1 MISYIL
7 IVLFASIFLSI
18 ITKKYIIPIIGIILV
33 FILIAFM
40 GFFQE
45 IIITRFGGWSPPF
58 GIVWV
63 VDKFSLLMG
72 LLISGTCSLSAIYS
86 IKYIRERKGNFYP
99 ALCLLTLGMLGVV
112 FTGDIFNMYVFFEIF
127 SISSYILVS
136 FPLKKETAEAS
147 VKFLIMGALSTSFIL
162 LGVAMLYGLAGTVN
176 IADLALKFRQE
187 NVFYIALGILMSG
200 FFLKAAIFPFHFW
213 LPDAHSVAPSSISAL
228 LSSVVVGTGVYAIM
242 RVLFTIFGLSSFSI
256 ILICFGLITMILGG
270 LMAFVQSDVKRLI
283 AYSTISQTGY
293 IIIAIGLGS
302 NGLSAGI
309 FHLLNNVIM
318 KSLLFLSIGIVI
330 WHTGTRDMNKLGG
343 LGRQMPIVM
352 ISFLIGSLSIAGI
365 PLLNGFVSKWMIYV
379 ATWEVNPLLTVVC
392 LIVSAITLAYYMKA
406 FSSIFLGPCRIKIKE
421 KTPLCMIVP
430 VLILTALC
438 VIIGIFPQIITPVID
453 QAASAL
459 LDKSTYIKSVLG

>member
-1 MISYIL
+1 
-7 IVLFASIFLSI
+7 
-18 ITKKYIIPIIGIILV
+18 
-33 FILIAFM
+33 
-40 GFFQE
+40 
-45 IIITRFGGWSPPF
+45 
-58 GIVWV
+58 
-63 VDKFSLLMG
+63 
-72 LLISGTCSLSAIYS
+72 
-86 IKYIRERKGNFYP
+86 
-99 ALCLLTLGMLGVV
+99 
-112 FTGDIFNMYVFFEIF
+112 
-127 SISSYILVS
+127 
-136 FPLKKETAEAS
+136 
-147 VKFLIMGALSTSFIL
+147 
-162 LGVAMLYGLAGTVN
+162 MLYGLAGTVN

-242 RVLFTIFGLSSFSI
+242 RVLFTIFSLSSFSI